1 MTRMTPAQYVAEKEN
16 APGGGVAAPHATEG
30 VQSTPNSQKETV
42 MNKSNPAPLEIQI
55 IGDGTPNTSR
65 GTAHVWAENSTIN
78 IVLPDRFGTGSMLN
92 FSYDDA
98 ANIAAELNLVLDE
111 EATR

>member
-1 MTRMTPAQYVAEKEN
+1 MTRMTPAKFVAEMKN
-16 APGGGVAAPHATEG
+16 ATSGGAATPTSTSG
-30 VQSTPNSQKETV
+30 VQMPTPEKED
-42 MNKSNPAPLEIQI
+42 MMSNTTPAPPEIQI
-55 IGDGTPNTSR
+55 IGDGTPNTSH

-78 IVLPDRFGTGSMLN
+78 IVLPDRFGTSSMLN

>member
-1 MTRMTPAQYVAEKEN
+1 MHTQNTKNATGGEVAPSASTSGVRPITN
-16 APGGGVAAPHATEG
+16 A
-30 VQSTPNSQKETV
+30 QKETV
-42 MNKSNPAPLEIQI
+42 MSKSSPALPEIQI
-55 IGDGTPNTSR
+55 IGDGTPNTSH
-65 GTAHVWAENSTIN
+65 GTAHVWAENGTIN
-78 IVLPDRFGTGSMLN
+78 LALPDRFGTGSMLN